1 MNMGISEQLHAIPED
16 WILDLNQHSV
26 LLVLSQAE
34 MAAAQLEAVDA
45 GNLPILLATI
55 EPDAEVSADAL
66 DNACILV
73 LEIAPEL
80 PASLE
85 RLSAIRQLHP
95 KLPVIAAVRDANLTL
110 VRTLLKQGVRD
121 VVSLPLPHAEL
132 VEILREISVQLDV
145 QQAAEVKQGQ
155 LVTVMKSIGG
165 VGATTVATHLASELA
180 MQSTGRGVC
189 VIDLDLQFGDAASYL
204 GLSNQLSI
212 ADLLAAGSRI
222 DGDLLR
228 SVVST
233 TPQGLNVIAAPSDM
247 MPIEAVSADQILRLI
262 DLARTEYDYVVLD
275 LPTNWTNWTLSLVAR
290 STAIFLIIELS
301 VASLRQAKRQLQLLT
316 NQGISGDHISIVAN
330 RVEKKLFRSI
340 DLDSAAQALGH
351 PVELS
356 IHNDYPLVR
365 AAHDQGVLIQEIRSK
380 SKIVGDIANFLPR
393 LGIDAGS

>member
-1 MNMGISEQLHAIPED
+1 MGISEQLHAIPED

-45 GNLPILLATI
+45 GSLPILLATI

-95 KLPVIAAVRDANLTL
+95 KLPVIAAVRDANLAL

-132 VEILREISVQLDV
+132 VEILREVSVQLDV

-155 LVTVMKSIGG
+155 LITVMKSIGG

-212 ADLLAAGSRI
+212 ADLLVAGSRI
-222 DGDLLR
+222 DSDLLR

-233 TPQGLNVIAAPSDM
+233 TPQGLNVIAAPADM

-301 VASLRQAKRQLQLLT
+301 VASLRQAKRQLQLLV

-393 LGIDAGS
+393 LGIDTGS

>member
-1 MNMGISEQLHAIPED
+1 MDMGISQQLHAIPED

-26 LLVLSQAE
+26 LLVLSEAE
-34 MAAAQLEAVDA
+34 MNAAHIEAVDA
-45 GNLPILLATI
+45 ANLAILLATL
-55 EPDAEVSADAL
+55 PADAEISAAAL
-66 DNACILV
+66 ENASILV
-73 LEIAPEL
+73 LEIAPQL

-85 RLSAIRQLHP
+85 RLFAIRQLYP
-95 KLPVIAAVRDANLTL
+95 KLPIIAAVRDADLQL

-121 VVSLPLPHAEL
+121 VVGLPLPHAEL
-132 VEILREISVQLDV
+132 VEILREISHQLDTQNTV
-145 QQAAEVKQGQ
+145 SVKQGE
-155 LVTVMKSIGG
+155 LITVMKSIGG

-180 MQSTGRGVC
+180 ARTKGRGVC

-233 TPQGLNVIAAPSDM
+233 TPQGLHVVAAPADM

-262 DLARTEYDYVVLD
+262 ELARAEYDYVVLD

-301 VASLRQAKRQLQLLT
+301 VASLRQAKRQLQLLA
-316 NQGISGDHISIVAN
+316 NQGVGGSHLSIVAN
-330 RVEKKLFRSI
+330 RVEKKLFRAI
-340 DLDSAAQALGH
+340 DLDSASQALGH
-351 PVELS
+351 PVDLS

-380 SKIVGDIANFLPR
+380 SKILNDIANFLPR
-393 LGIDAGS
+393 LGVEADS

>member
-1 MNMGISEQLHAIPED
+1 MGISEQLHAIPED

-45 GNLPILLATI
+45 GSLPILLATI

-155 LVTVMKSIGG
+155 LITVMKSIGG

-212 ADLLAAGSRI
+212 ADLLVAGSRI

-233 TPQGLNVIAAPSDM
+233 TPQGLNVIAAPADM

-301 VASLRQAKRQLQLLT
+301 VASLRQAKRQLQLLV
-316 NQGISGDHISIVAN
+316 NQGISGNHISIVAN

>member
-1 MNMGISEQLHAIPED
+1 MGISEQLHATPED

-45 GNLPILLATI
+45 GSLPILLATMA
-55 EPDAEVSADAL
+55 PDAEVASESL
-66 DNACILV
+66 DNASILV

-110 VRTLLKQGVRD
+110 VRALLKQGVRD
-121 VVSLPLPHAEL
+121 VISLPLPHGEL
-132 VEILREISVQLDV
+132 VEILKEISVQLDV
-145 QQAAEVKQGQ
+145 QQATEVKQGQ

-180 MQSTGRGVC
+180 MRSTGRGVC

-228 SVVST
+228 SVVT
-233 TPQGLNVIAAPSDM
+233 TTAQGLHVIAAPADM

-301 VASLRQAKRQLQLLT
+301 VASLRQAKRQLQLLA
-316 NQGISGDHISIVAN
+316 NQGISGHHISIVAN

-393 LGIDAGS
+393 LGIEAGS

>member
-1 MNMGISEQLHAIPED
+1 MGISEQLHAIPED

-45 GNLPILLATI
+45 GSLPILLATI

-155 LVTVMKSIGG
+155 LITVMKSIGG

-212 ADLLAAGSRI
+212 ADLLVAGSRI

-233 TPQGLNVIAAPSDM
+233 TPQGLNVIAAPADM

-301 VASLRQAKRQLQLLT
+301 VASLRQAKRQLQLLV

-393 LGIDAGS
+393 LGIDTGS

>member
-233 TPQGLNVIAAPSDM
+233 TPQGLNVIAAPADM

>member
-1 MNMGISEQLHAIPED
+1 MDMGISEQLHAIPED

-26 LLVLSQAE
+26 LLVLSEAE
-34 MAAAQLEAVDA
+34 MTAAQIEAVDA
-45 GNLPILLATI
+45 ANLAILLATL
-55 EPDAEVSADAL
+55 PADAEVSADAL
-66 DNACILV
+66 ENASILV
-73 LEIAPEL
+73 LEIAPNL

-85 RLSAIRQLHP
+85 RLFAIRQLHP
-95 KLPVIAAVRDANLTL
+95 KLPIIAAVRDADLKL

-121 VVSLPLPHAEL
+121 VVGLPLPHAEL
-132 VEILREISVQLDV
+132 VEILREISNQLDAQNAV
-145 QQAAEVKQGQ
+145 SVKQGQ
-155 LVTVMKSIGG
+155 LITVMKSIGG

-180 MQSTGRGVC
+180 ARTTGRGVC
-189 VIDLDLQFGDAASYL
+189 VLDLDLQFGDAASYL

-228 SVVST
+228 SVAST
-233 TPQGLNVIAAPSDM
+233 TPQGLHVVAAPADM

-262 DLARTEYDYVVLD
+262 DLARAEYDYVVLD

-301 VASLRQAKRQLQLLT
+301 VASLRQAKRQLQLLA
-316 NQGISGDHISIVAN
+316 NQGVGGSHLSIVAN
-330 RVEKKLFRSI
+330 RVEKKLFRAI
-340 DLDSAAQALGH
+340 DLDSASQALGH
-351 PVELS
+351 PVDLS

-380 SKIVGDIANFLPR
+380 SKILNDIANFLPR
-393 LGIDAGS
+393 LGVEADS